1 MIAVT
6 GTSGFIGSHLM
17 GKLIEK
23 FGYSQVIAL
32 TSKESELYQCI
43 NHQDY
48 TNFSNDCLNL
58 EDAKVIIHAGAFIPK
73 NNNDANNV
81 VLCNSNIASTSE
93 LLKHI
98 DKNLDKFIFLSSID
112 VYTETDV
119 ITEFTP
125 IGMNSLYGISKIY
138 CEKMVLDWGKENGV
152 DVLVCRIGHV
162 YGPGEEKYQKLIPET
177 IKRILKG
184 IDIEIWGSGEDL
196 RAFIHVAD
204 VVDSIVLALD
214 KKTESNIINIVSN
227 HSLSISEIV
236 EAIIEVS
243 QRTVN
248 IQYKEYNG
256 KSRNLRFNNET
267 LKREL
272 FTPKVAFK
280 DGLLTEWLH
289 IKRNFENYNI

>member
-1 MIAVT
+1 VIAVT

>member
-23 FGYSQVIAL
+23 FGYSQIIAF
-32 TSKESELYQCI
+32 TSKESELYQSI

-48 TNFSNDCLNL
+48 TNFSNDRLNL
-58 EDAKVIIHAGAFIPK
+58 ENAKVIIHAGAFIPK

-138 CEKMVLDWGKENGV
+138 CEKMVLDWGIENGV

-184 IDIEIWGSGEDL
+184 SDIEIWGSGEDL
-196 RAFIHVAD
+196 RAFIHVDD
-204 VVDSIVLALD
+204 VVDSIVAAID

-236 EAIIEVS
+236 ESIIEVS
-243 QRTVN
+243 QRSVN

-256 KSRNLRFNNET
+256 KARNLRFNNET

-272 FTPKVAFK
+272 FIPKVTFK

-289 IKRNFENYNI
+289 IKKNFENYNI

>member
-6 GTSGFIGSHLM
+6 GTSGFIGSHLIE
-17 GKLIEK
+17 KLIGK
-23 FGYSQVIAL
+23 FGYSEVIAL

-48 TNFSNDCLNL
+48 TNFSNERLNL
-58 EDAKVIIHAGAFIPK
+58 KDAKVIIHAGAYTPK
-73 NNNDANNV
+73 NADESKDIQK
-81 VLCNSNIASTSE
+81 CNQNITNTHE
-93 LLKHI
+93 LLKHVSKKI
-98 DKNLDKFIFLSSID
+98 DKFIFLSTLD
-112 VYTETDV
+112 VYADSFIIDEQSS
-119 ITEFTP
+119 
-125 IGMNSLYGISKIY
+125 IGINSLYGLSKLY

-152 DVLVCRIGHV
+152 DVLICRVGHV
-162 YGPGEEKYQKLIPET
+162 FGPGEEKYQKLIPET

-184 IDIEIWGSGEDL
+184 IDIEIWGSGKDL
-196 RAFIHVAD
+196 RAFIYVDD
-204 VVDSIVLALD
+204 VVDSIIAAID

-227 HSLSISEIV
+227 ESLSIREIV

-243 QRTVN
+243 QKSVSIN
-248 IQYKEYNG
+248 YKEYNA
-256 KSRNLRFNNET
+256 KARNLRFNNDI

-289 IKRNFENYNI
+289 IERSYENHNI